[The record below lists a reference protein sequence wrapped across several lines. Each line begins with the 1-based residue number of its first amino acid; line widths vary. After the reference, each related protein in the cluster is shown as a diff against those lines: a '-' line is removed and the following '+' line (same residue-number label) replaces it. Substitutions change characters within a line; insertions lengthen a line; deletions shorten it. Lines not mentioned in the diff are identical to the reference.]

1 MWTVLLIVL
10 LTAIVVVYNTF
21 IIVEMREK
29 VIVERFGKYHDTLE
43 PGFHFIIPFVDRVA
57 YRHETREQV
66 LDVPHQ
72 KCITKDNI
80 EVEVDGIVYLKVMD
94 AYKASYGINDY
105 RLAAVNLAQTTMR
118 SEVGKITL
126 DDTFSERDAM
136 NEAIVEELDKASDP
150 WGVKVMRYELKDIQ
164 PSRDIVLTM
173 EQQMEAERDKRAEIT
188 KSSGER
194 DAQINTS
201 EGEREASILVSEGRR
216 QQRINEAEGEARET
230 ALLAEASANGIER
243 VADAISQPGGSL
255 AVKMRLT
262 QPGGSLAVKMR
273 LTEQFIDRLGTVV
286 DGADVS
292 VLPMEAANLKSFFEG
307 ASEVTDSVR
316 NV

>member
-1 MWTVLLIVL
+1 MWTVLLLVL
-10 LTAIVVVYNTF
+10 AVAIFVVYNTF

-43 PGFHFIIPFVDRVA
+43 PGFHFVIPFVDRVA

-164 PSRDIVLTM
+164 PSQDIVLTM

-188 KSSGER
+188 KSSGDR

-201 EGEREASILVSEGRR
+201 EGEREASILMSEGRR

-230 ALLAEASANGIER
+230 ELLAAATANGIER
-243 VADAISQPGGSL
+243 VAEAIS
-255 AVKMRLT
+255 

-273 LTEQFIDRLGTVV
+273 LTEQFIDRLGEVV

-316 NV
+316 GT

>member
-1 MWTVLLIVL
+1 MWTALLVVLF
-10 LTAIVVVYNTF
+10 TAIFVVYNTF

-164 PSRDIVLTM
+164 PSQDIVLTM
-173 EQQMEAERDKRAEIT
+173 EKQMEAEREKRAEIT
-188 KSSGER
+188 ESSGER
-194 DAQINTS
+194 DARIN
-201 EGEREASILVSEGRR
+201 VSEGNR
-216 QQRINEAEGEARET
+216 QKSILMSEGQREARVNEAEGEAREME
-230 ALLAEASANGIER
+230 LIAEATANGIER
-243 VADAISQPGGSL
+243 IADAI
-255 AVKMRLT
+255 A

-273 LTEQFIDRLGTVV
+273 LTEQFIDRLGEIV
-286 DGADVS
+286 DGANVS

-307 ASEVTDSVR
+307 TSEVT
-316 NV
+316 NPIQNK

>member
-1 MWTVLLIVL
+1 MWTALLLILAVAL
-10 LTAIVVVYNTF
+10 FVVYNTF

-29 VIVERFGKYHDTLE
+29 VIVERFGEYHDTLD
-43 PGFHFIIPFVDRVA
+43 PGFHFVIPFVDRVA

-136 NEAIVEELDKASDP
+136 NEAIVEELDEASDP
-150 WGVKVMRYELKDIQ
+150 WGVKVLRYELKDIQ
-164 PSRDIVLTM
+164 PSQDIVLTM

-188 KSSGER
+188 KSSGDR

-201 EGEREASILVSEGRR
+201 EGEREASILMSEGRR

-230 ALLAEASANGIER
+230 ELLAEATAKGIER
-243 VADAISQPGGSL
+243 VADAV
-255 AVKMRLT
+255 A

-273 LTEQFIDRLGTVV
+273 LTEQFIDRLGEVV
-286 DGADVS
+286 DDANVS

-307 ASEVTDSVR
+307 ASEVTGSVR
-316 NV
+316 NA

>member
-1 MWTVLLIVL
+1 MWTLILLL
-10 LTAIVVVYNTF
+10 LLFAGFIFYNTF
-21 IIVEMREK
+21 VIVEMREE
-29 VIVERFGKYHDTLE
+29 VILERFGKYHDTLT
-43 PGFHFIIPFVDRVA
+43 PGLHFTIPIIDRVA
-57 YRHETREQV
+57 YRQETREQV

-80 EVEVDGIVYLKVMD
+80 EVDVDGLVYLKVMD
-94 AYKASYGINDY
+94 SYKASYGINDY

-164 PSRDIVLTM
+164 PAQDIVRTM
-173 EQQMEAERDKRAEIT
+173 EKQMEAEREKRAEIT
-188 KSSGER
+188 ESSGDR
-194 DAQINTS
+194 DARINVS
-201 EGEREASILVSEGRR
+201 EGERRESILMSEG
-216 QQRINEAEGEARET
+216 QREARVNRAEGEAREME
-230 ALLAEASANGIER
+230 LIAEATANGIER
-243 VADAISQPGGSL
+243 IADAI
-255 AVKMRLT
+255 A

-273 LTEQFIDRLGTVV
+273 LTEQFINRLGDIV
-286 DGADVS
+286 DGANVS

-307 ASEVTDSVR
+307 ASEVTNPLQKS
-316 NV
+316 

>member
-1 MWTVLLIVL
+1 MWTLLL
-10 LTAIVVVYNTF
+10 LLLAVGIFVVYNTF

-126 DDTFSERDAM
+126 DDTFSERDSM

-150 WGVKVMRYELKDIQ
+150 WGVKVLRYELKDIQ
-164 PSRDIVLTM
+164 PSQDIVLTM

-188 KSSGER
+188 KSSGKR

-201 EGEREASILVSEGRR
+201 EGEREASILMSEGRR

-230 ALLAEASANGIER
+230 ELLAEATANGIER

-262 QPGGSLAVKMR
+262 
-273 LTEQFIDRLGTVV
+273 EQFIDRLGEVV
-286 DGADVS
+286 DGANVS

-307 ASEVTDSVR
+307 ASEVTDSIR
-316 NV
+316 GT

>member
-1 MWTVLLIVL
+1 MWTALLLILAVAL
-10 LTAIVVVYNTF
+10 FVVYNTF

-29 VIVERFGKYHDTLE
+29 VIVERFGEYHDTLD
-43 PGFHFIIPFVDRVA
+43 PGFHFVIPFVDRVA

-136 NEAIVEELDKASDP
+136 NEAIVEELDEASDP
-150 WGVKVMRYELKDIQ
+150 WGVKVLRYELKDIQ
-164 PSRDIVLTM
+164 PSQDIVLTM

-188 KSSGER
+188 KSSGDR

-201 EGEREASILVSEGRR
+201 EGEREASILMSEGRR

-230 ALLAEASANGIER
+230 ELLAEATANGIER
-243 VADAISQPGGSL
+243 VADAV
-255 AVKMRLT
+255 A

-273 LTEQFIDRLGTVV
+273 LTEQFIDRLGEVV
-286 DGADVS
+286 EGANVS

-307 ASEVTDSVR
+307 ASEVTGSVR
-316 NV
+316 NA

>member
-1 MWTVLLIVL
+1 MWTLLLLVLA
-10 LTAIVVVYNTF
+10 TAIFVVYNTF

-29 VIVERFGKYHDTLE
+29 VIVERFGKYNDTLE

-80 EVEVDGIVYLKVMD
+80 EVDVDGIVYLKVMD
-94 AYKASYGINDY
+94 PYKASYGINDY

-118 SEVGKITL
+118 SEVGNITL
-126 DDTFSERDAM
+126 DDTFSERDTM
-136 NEAIVEELDKASDP
+136 NEAIVEELDEASDP

-164 PSRDIVLTM
+164 PSQDIVLTM

-188 KSSGER
+188 KSSGDR

-201 EGEREASILVSEGRR
+201 EGERSASILMSEGRR

-230 ALLAEASANGIER
+230 ELLANATANGIER
-243 VADAISQPGGSL
+243 VADAI
-255 AVKMRLT
+255 A

-273 LTEQFIDRLGTVV
+273 LTEQFIDRLGEVV
-286 DGADVS
+286 DGANVS

-307 ASEVTDSVR
+307 ASEVT
-316 NV
+316 NPLQNK

>member
-1 MWTVLLIVL
+1 MWTLLLLVLAV
-10 LTAIVVVYNTF
+10 TVFVVYNTF

-43 PGFHFIIPFVDRVA
+43 PGFHFVIPFVDRVA

-136 NEAIVEELDKASDP
+136 NEAIVEELDEASDP

-164 PSRDIVLTM
+164 PSQDIVLTM

-188 KSSGER
+188 ESSGDR

-201 EGEREASILVSEGRR
+201 EGEREASILMSEGRR
-216 QQRINEAEGEARET
+216 RQRINEAEGEARET
-230 ALLAEASANGIER
+230 ELLAEATAHGIER
-243 VADAISQPGGSL
+243 VADAI
-255 AVKMRLT
+255 A

-273 LTEQFIDRLGTVV
+273 LTEQFIDRLGEVV
-286 DGADVS
+286 DGANVS
-292 VLPMEAANLKSFFEG
+292 VLPVEAANLKSFFEG
-307 ASEVTDSVR
+307 ASEVT
-316 NV
+316 NPLQNK

>member
-1 MWTVLLIVL
+1 MWTALLLILAVAL
-10 LTAIVVVYNTF
+10 FVVYNTF

-29 VIVERFGKYHDTLE
+29 VIVERFGEYHDTLD
-43 PGFHFIIPFVDRVA
+43 PGFHFVIPFVDRVA

-136 NEAIVEELDKASDP
+136 NEAIVEELDEASDP
-150 WGVKVMRYELKDIQ
+150 WGVKVLRYELKDIQ
-164 PSRDIVLTM
+164 PSQDIVLTM

-188 KSSGER
+188 TSSGDR

-201 EGEREASILVSEGRR
+201 EGEREASILMSEGRR

-230 ALLAEASANGIER
+230 ELLAEATANGIER
-243 VADAISQPGGSL
+243 VADAV
-255 AVKMRLT
+255 A

-273 LTEQFIDRLGTVV
+273 LTEQFIDRLGEVV
-286 DGADVS
+286 DDANVS

-307 ASEVTDSVR
+307 ASEVTGSVR
-316 NV
+316 NA

>member
-1 MWTVLLIVL
+1 MWTALLVVLF
-10 LTAIVVVYNTF
+10 TAIFVVYNTF

-164 PSRDIVLTM
+164 PSQDIVLTM

-201 EGEREASILVSEGRR
+201 EGEREASILMSEGRR

-262 QPGGSLAVKMR
+262 
-273 LTEQFIDRLGTVV
+273 EQFIDRLGEVV

-307 ASEVTDSVR
+307 ASEVTKPLQHK
-316 NV
+316 

>member
-1 MWTVLLIVL
+1 MWTLLL
-10 LTAIVVVYNTF
+10 LLLAVGIFVVYNTF

-126 DDTFSERDAM
+126 DDTFSERDSM

-150 WGVKVMRYELKDIQ
+150 WGVKVLRYELKDIQ
-164 PSRDIVLTM
+164 PSQDIVLTM

-188 KSSGER
+188 KSSGKR

-201 EGEREASILVSEGRR
+201 EGEREASILMSEGRR

-230 ALLAEASANGIER
+230 ELLAAATANGIER

-262 QPGGSLAVKMR
+262 
-273 LTEQFIDRLGTVV
+273 EQFIDRLGEVV
-286 DGADVS
+286 DGANVS

-316 NV
+316 GT

>member
-1 MWTVLLIVL
+1 MWTALLLILAVAL
-10 LTAIVVVYNTF
+10 FVVYNTF

-29 VIVERFGKYHDTLE
+29 VIVERFGEYHDTLD
-43 PGFHFIIPFVDRVA
+43 PGFHFVIPFVDRVA

-136 NEAIVEELDKASDP
+136 NEAIVEELDEASDP
-150 WGVKVMRYELKDIQ
+150 WGVKVLRYELKDIQ
-164 PSRDIVLTM
+164 PSQDIVLTM

-188 KSSGER
+188 TSSGDR

-201 EGEREASILVSEGRR
+201 EGEREASILMSEGRR

-230 ALLAEASANGIER
+230 ELLAEATAKGIER
-243 VADAISQPGGSL
+243 VADAV
-255 AVKMRLT
+255 A

-273 LTEQFIDRLGTVV
+273 LTEQFIDRLGEVV
-286 DGADVS
+286 DDANVS

-307 ASEVTDSVR
+307 ASEVT
-316 NV
+316 NPLQNK